1 MGEIVCGVM
10 RTVIS
15 CPSDL
20 IWDESATSFSNG
32 EGLRR
37 GEGNLSKAC
46 HLSMD
51 MALSPKLDFFRLG
64 IY

>member
-1 MGEIVCGVM
+1 MGV
-10 RTVIS
+10 RTAALT
-15 CPSDL
+15 CPSFGMRAPLLSVMGD
-20 IWDESATSFSNG
+20 
-32 EGLRR
+32 GLRR

>member
-1 MGEIVCGVM
+1 MCGVI

-20 IWDESATSFSNG
+20 IWDESATSLSNG

-37 GEGNLSKAC
+37 GEGNS
-46 HLSMD
+46 S
-51 MALSPKLDFFRLG
+51 RLG
-64 IY
+64 DEFKQAFFLMYTKSRLRHIIT